1 MRTLLLT
8 ALSASL
14 IIRFPS
20 PRGWT
25 LNTPNNQLFV
35 VMLGKMY
42 NGCHLVSLSCNSNTY
57 FGDSKGQCS
66 VAMRD

>member
-20 PRGWT
+20 SRGWT

-35 VMLGKMY
+35 LLLGK
-42 NGCHLVSLSCNSNTY
+42 NIHRLPSGEFVLVIRTHT
-57 FGDSKGQCS
+57 S
-66 VAMRD
+66 VI